1 MKGLKQG
8 TKVLVF
14 VIRPEWSKKRED
26 VSIPSGMSLPKS
38 WWGEAPDLPSD
49 LPETIDTCNPSMR
62 AKLRNAPSRRPSVCH
77 LLTYNA
83 PKGGNRFTRS
93 RCIVLVPTPP

>member
-38 WWGEAPDLPSD
+38 WWGEAPDRPSD

-62 AKLRNAPSRRPSVCH
+62 SKLRNAPSRRPSVCH
-77 LLTYNA
+77 LAAVIRYQA
-83 PKGGNRFTRS
+83 VREPR
-93 RCIVLVPTPP
+93 PTKQGCCPTK